1 MSRLIETIDQYL
13 AVDHLSL
20 GPAGLSGYLQDVRAA
35 MYEARSELTLMESKL
50 EFARLERRTT
60 MLDPTPPEA
69 DDAPVQNYSDPTP
82 PVALPAAFPNVR
94 DLEGALDLRARFEKF
109 MVGKKHGHGPEFD
122 AMWFEALELTARDDG
137 SWCITAAAKVLGST
151 FSSGH
156 WFVARKYPQK
166 MRSRRT

>member
-1 MSRLIETIDQYL
+1 VSRIIETIDQYL

-50 EFARLERRTT
+50 EFARLERVAP
-60 MLDPTPPEA
+60 MISATPPKAEEVL
-69 DDAPVQNYSDPTP
+69 VQPSDPTP
-82 PVALPAAFPNVR
+82 APALPAAFPRVENL
-94 DLEGALDLRARFEKF
+94 DAALDLRYRFEKF
-109 MVGKKHGHGPEFD
+109 MEGKKHGHGPEFD

-156 WFVARKYPQK
+156 WFVARKYPKK